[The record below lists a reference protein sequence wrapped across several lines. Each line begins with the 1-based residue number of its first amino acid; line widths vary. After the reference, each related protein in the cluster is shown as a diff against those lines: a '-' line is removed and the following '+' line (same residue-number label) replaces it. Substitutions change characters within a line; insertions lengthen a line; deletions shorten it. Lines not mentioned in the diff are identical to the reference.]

1 MTSPRDRY
9 WMSLDRGAPSCL
21 FSLTWLLLF
30 AITLLLSQGVHA
42 HAVLESTVPADG
54 EAVALPPAL
63 ITLNFSEAVSPILA
77 RVLDRNGQSV
87 TAPSDASSVDNQ
99 LRIRITRPLPD
110 GPYMVTYRVVS
121 ADTHPVGGAFPF
133 VVGTALDASPSR
145 ASNPSPDREAK
156 AANDSVWMLAITV
169 NRALHLTAL
178 LLAAGAALYVLLI
191 EARAMASRRALSG
204 LVTPLAATGMLTAL
218 VAVGLQG
225 ALMAEAPL
233 NGLFTEGASAI
244 WALGSMTT
252 RGASSLLAAIG
263 LLLVVIGLRQRHPD
277 ASPAAPAALLGAG
290 VLACMASLVAA
301 GHAATVEP
309 RWAVLPAW
317 IVHTVVASFWIGS
330 LAPLLNSVSPCR
342 AARDD
347 GADAGA
353 DADANDEP
361 RTARPGALRAFGAFS
376 RIALPGV
383 LGLLAAGVL
392 LAALQFGAE
401 AVTSLDLSSRYAL
414 VLAIKVALV
423 VVLLGLA
430 LANRLVLVP
439 RLARNATDGAA
450 HGALRRSLV
459 VELMVGIAVIA
470 SAAVLSQ
477 QAPPSARR
485 HAANGNAV
493 GHTTAAGAVIEQSLA
508 SEKGHRARLRITREA
523 DGSLQLAVQ
532 IADAKDEV
540 LAPIAVT
547 LELSNSAAGIEV
559 LERKLLPTT
568 DGSRDFRYSG
578 RDLVVPGRWSVRID
592 ALITDFEQS
601 VFSTTVDIGAR

>member
-1 MTSPRDRY
+1 
-9 WMSLDRGAPSCL
+9 MSLDRGAQSCL
-21 FSLTWLLLF
+21 LSLTWLLLF
-30 AITLLLSQGVHA
+30 AITLLMPQGVHA

-54 EAVALPPAL
+54 EAVAPSPAL
-63 ITLNFSEAVSPILA
+63 ITLNFSEAVSPIFA

-133 VVGTALDASPSR
+133 VVGTALDASASR

-156 AANDSVWMLAITV
+156 AANDSAWMLAITV

-178 LLAAGAALYVLLI
+178 LLAAGAAIYLLLI
-191 EARAMASRRALSG
+191 EARAMPSRRALSG
-204 LVTPLAATGMLTAL
+204 LVTPLVATAILTAV

-233 NGLFTEGASAI
+233 NGLFTEGATTI
-244 WALGSMTT
+244 WTLGSMTT
-252 RGASSLLAAIG
+252 RGASSLLAVIG
-263 LLLVVIGLRQRHPD
+263 LLLVAIGFRQRHPD
-277 ASPAAPAALLGAG
+277 ASPATPTALLGAG
-290 VLACMASLVAA
+290 VLACMASLVVA

-309 RWAVLPAW
+309 RWVVLVAW
-317 IVHTVVASFWIGS
+317 VVHTVVAAFWIGS
-330 LAPLLNSVSPCR
+330 LAPLLNSVSPLR

-347 GADAGA
+347 GADA
-353 DADANDEP
+353 NDEP
-361 RTARPGALRAFGAFS
+361 RTAPSDALRAFGAFS
-376 RIALPGV
+376 HIALPGV

-392 LAALQFGAE
+392 LAVLQFGAE

-414 VLAIKVALV
+414 LLAIKVALV

-439 RLARNATDGAA
+439 RLARNAADGAA
-450 HGALRRSLV
+450 RGALRRSLV
-459 VELMVGIAVIA
+459 VELMVGITVIA

-477 QAPPSARR
+477 QAPPSALR
-485 HAANGNAV
+485 HAASGKAASN
-493 GHTTAAGAVIEQSLA
+493 TTAAAAVVEQSLT
-508 SEKGHRARLRITREA
+508 SEKGHRARLRITRQP

-532 IADAKDEV
+532 ITGAKGEV
-540 LAPIAVT
+540 LAPIAVN
-547 LELSNSAAGIEV
+547 LELSNSAAGIEP
-559 LERKLLPTT
+559 LDRKLLPAT
-568 DGSRDFRYSG
+568 DGSREYRYSG

-592 ALITDFEQS
+592 AVITDFEQS
-601 VFSTTVDIGAR
+601 AFSTTMDIGAR